1 MLRINTGY
9 YLGILTPETMKLL
22 GSNKSKITKD
32 NNGEDVSILET
43 NEVVLVH
50 CNIVNND
57 SRKVLFRIHQKFDWL
72 KQPQTIQKN

>member
-9 YLGILTPETMKLL
+9 YLGFLTPETVKLL

-57 SRKVLFRIHQKFDWL
+57 SCKVLFRIYQKFDRL
-72 KQPQTIQKN
+72 N

>member
-1 MLRINTGY
+1 MLRINAGY
-9 YLGILTPETMKLL
+9 YLGFLTPETMKLL

-57 SRKVLFRIHQKFDWL
+57 SRKVLFQIYQKFDRL
-72 KQPQTIQKN
+72 K